1 VSETLLAHSSGQKGP
16 KRFDELRD
24 EEGLIRPHWHS
35 FAKTLSGLS
44 PEEFARRRASA
55 GAMVRD
61 NGVTYNVYDE
71 TAGQT
76 RPWQLD
82 IVPFILSAADWRDI
96 EAAVIQRAL
105 LADALL
111 ADIYGEQRLIAEG
124 HVPPHLI
131 YGHPQFL
138 RPLHGTSPSGGVHV
152 HLYSADLAR
161 APDGSW
167 RVMSSRADAPSGL
180 GYALENRL
188 VVSQTF
194 PDSFGDMRVA
204 RLASFFNAY
213 RENILSLGQS
223 RRDRAV
229 LLTPGPYNES
239 YFEHVYLAHYLG
251 LTLVEG
257 DDLVVRDAQVFLK
270 TLTGLERVAA
280 IFRRVDSDFCDPLEF
295 RGDSALG
302 VPGLVEVARAGGV
315 VLANALGGGVIESP
329 ALDAYLPAVSQALL
343 GEELKFPDIATIW
356 CGTEWGRKAALARLS
371 TGVLRGAF
379 DARPLFS
386 RGSTAQLGSEMSAD
400 ERSLVEARIATRGET
415 LVVQDIAPLGVAPVY
430 DGGAFGA
437 RPVSLRVFA
446 TWTPQGYMVM
456 PGGLTRV
463 AADETV
469 GALSMQSGASS
480 KDAWVLS
487 EAPVDKFSLLSNQGR
502 SVEIKRHGESAP
514 SRAMDNL
521 FWLGRYA
528 ERTESLVRILR
539 AVTARLGDAPEAA
552 LELNRKLLVPFAES
566 AETPAA
572 LDKIIDEAA
581 LAGELQTLIYGRRR
595 NRGLQ
600 RLLSRVETTAWS
612 VRDRLSADTWR
623 TIHALTNKDWAEKD
637 GLPDEGQS
645 FNAPDARFYLD
656 SLVRR
661 AAALSGLSAE
671 NMTRGPNW
679 LFMDLGRRI
688 ERASHLA
695 WLVRQT
701 VYAADAQENDHIRTV
716 LEIADS
722 AMTYRSR
729 YLGVFQIV
737 PFVDLLLLDDA
748 NPRSAAFQLA
758 TIENHLRELP
768 RITLAQRSDLPGA
781 IASEI
786 RKIVANAHPARLSVC
801 EHGERASLGE
811 LTDTIRADMGMLS
824 DALADAYFQH
834 ASRRRTGGAR
844 RGAI

>member
-1 VSETLLAHSSGQKGP
+1 MSETSFAPFTGQKAVA
-16 KRFDELRD
+16 RFDELRGED
-24 EEGLIRPHWHS
+24 GLIRAHWRA
-35 FAKTLSGLS
+35 FARTLTGLS

-96 EAAVIQRAL
+96 EAAVVQRAQ

-111 ADIYGEQRLIAEG
+111 ADIYGEQRMLAEG

-138 RPLHGTSPSGGVHV
+138 RPLAGAKPAGGVHV

-161 APDGSW
+161 SPDGSW
-167 RVMSSRADAPSGL
+167 RIMASRADAPGGL

-213 RENILSLGQS
+213 RENILGLAGS

-257 DDLVVRDAQVFLK
+257 DDLVVREGQVFLK

-302 VPGLVEVARAGGV
+302 VPGLVEAVRSGGV

-329 ALDAYLPAVSQALL
+329 ALDAYLPAVSHALL
-343 GEELKFPDIATIW
+343 GEDLKFPDIATIW
-356 CGTEWGRKAALARLS
+356 CGTEWGRKAALARLDS
-371 TGVLRGAF
+371 GMLRDAF

-386 RGSTAQLGSEMSAD
+386 RNSTAKLGSDMSEEELA
-400 ERSLVEARIATRGET
+400 EARTRILRRGET
-415 LVVQDIAPLGVAPVY
+415 LVVQDIAPLGVAPVF
-430 DGGAFGA
+430 DGGKFGA

-446 TWTPQGYMVM
+446 AWTPKGWIVM

-469 GALSMQSGASS
+469 RALSMQSGASS

-487 EAPVDKFSLLSNQGR
+487 EAPVDNFSLLSGQGR
-502 SVEIKRHGESAP
+502 SIEIKRKGESAP

-528 ERTESLVRILR
+528 ERTESMVRILR
-539 AVTARLGDAPEAA
+539 AVTARLGEGSA
-552 LELNRKLLVPFAES
+552 LDLTRMLLVPFSQTTDVPVPEGLL
-566 AETPAA
+566 T
-572 LDKIIDEAA
+572 DEAK
-581 LAGELQTLIYGRRR
+581 LIEELQVLIYGRRQSR
-595 NRGLQ
+595 SLQ
-600 RLLSRVETTAWS
+600 RLLSRVEATAWS

-623 TIHALTNKDWAEKD
+623 TIHALTNQD
-637 GLPDEGQS
+637 GLPDELQHLD
-645 FNAPDARFYLD
+645 APGARFYLD
-656 SLVRR
+656 ALVRR

-688 ERASHLA
+688 ERAAHLA
-695 WLVRQT
+695 WLVRQSAYT
-701 VYAADAQENDHIRTV
+701 ADAAENDHMRMV

-729 YLGVFQIV
+729 YLNVFQTV
-737 PFVDLLLLDDA
+737 PFLDLLLLDGA
-748 NPRSAAFQLA
+748 NPRSVAFQLA
-758 TIENHLRELP
+758 AIESHLRELP
-768 RITLAQRSDLPGA
+768 RITLAQRTDMPGG
-781 IASEI
+781 IASEL
-786 RKIVANAHPARLSVC
+786 RGVVAAAHPVRLAAS
-801 EHGERASLGE
+801 EDGERIALGE
-811 LTDTIRADMGMLS
+811 LTDTIREDTGILS
-824 DALADAYFQH
+824 DAIADAYFQH
-834 ASRRRTGGAR
+834 ASRRRTGAAR
-844 RGAI
+844 RGLV

>member
-1 VSETLLAHSSGQKGP
+1 VSETSLAQSSLAQAA
-16 KRFDELRD
+16 RFDELRD
-24 EEGLIRPHWHS
+24 EEGLIRPHWRM
-35 FAKTLSGLS
+35 FAKTLTGLP
-44 PEEFARRRASA
+44 PEEYARRRASA

-82 IVPFILSAADWRDI
+82 IVPFILSAADWRNI
-96 EAAVIQRAL
+96 ETAVIQRAR

-111 ADIYGEQRLIAEG
+111 GDIYGEQRVIAEG
-124 HVPPHLI
+124 HLPPHLI

-138 RPLHGTSPSGGVHV
+138 RPVHGTKPAGGVHV

-161 APDGSW
+161 EPDGSW
-167 RVMSSRADAPSGL
+167 RVMASRADAPGGL

-213 RENILSLGQS
+213 RENILGLAQS

-302 VPGLVEVARAGGV
+302 VPGLVEAVRAGGV

-329 ALDAYLPAVSQALL
+329 AIDAYLPALSRALL
-343 GEELKFPDIATIW
+343 GEDLKFPDIATVW
-356 CGTEWGRKAALARLS
+356 CGTEWGRKAALARLD
-371 TGVLRGAF
+371 TGMLRDAF

-386 RGSTAQLGSEMSAD
+386 RNSTAKLGGDMSAA
-400 ERSLVEARIATRGET
+400 ERAEAVARITRRGET

-430 DGGAFGA
+430 DGGKFGA

-446 TWTPQGYMVM
+446 TWTPSGWMVM

-469 GALSMQSGASS
+469 RALSMQSGASS

-487 EAPVDKFSLLSNQGR
+487 EAPVDKFSLLTNQGR
-502 SVEIKRHGESAP
+502 AVELKRHGEAAP

-528 ERTESLVRILR
+528 ERTESMVRILR
-539 AVTARLGDAPEAA
+539 AVTARLGDG
-552 LELNRKLLVPFAES
+552 S
-566 AETPAA
+566 A
-572 LDKIIDEAA
+572 LDLARTLLIPFSQASDVPVPAGVLTDETA
-581 LAGELQTLIYGRRR
+581 LAAELQILIYGRRQSR
-595 NRGLQ
+595 SLQ

-623 TIHALTNKDWAEKD
+623 TIHALTAQD
-637 GLPDEGQS
+637 GLPDDLQKLD
-645 FNAPDARFYLD
+645 APGARFYLD
-656 SLVRR
+656 ALVRR
-661 AAALSGLSAE
+661 GAALAGLSAE

-688 ERASHLA
+688 ERASQLA

-701 VYAADAQENDHIRTV
+701 VYEADAQENDHTRIA

-729 YLGVFQIV
+729 YLNVFQTV
-737 PFVDLLLLDDA
+737 PFLDLLLLDDA
-748 NPRSAAFQLA
+748 NPRSAAFQLS

-768 RITLAQRSDLPGA
+768 RITLAQRSDLPGS

-786 RKIVANAHPARLSVC
+786 RAAVANTHPARLAVC
-801 EHGERASLGE
+801 EAGVRTTLGE
-811 LTDTIRADMGMLS
+811 LTDTIRNDMGLLS
-824 DALADAYFQH
+824 DAIADAYFQH

-844 RGAI
+844 RSAS

>member
-1 VSETLLAHSSGQKGP
+1 MSETSFAPFTGQKAFV
-16 KRFDELRD
+16 RFDELRGED
-24 EEGLIRPHWHS
+24 GLIRPHWRA
-35 FAKTLSGLS
+35 FARTLSGLT

-61 NGVTYNVYDE
+61 NGVTYNVYDD

-82 IVPFILSAADWRDI
+82 IVPFILSAADWRNI
-96 EAAVIQRAL
+96 ETAVIQRAR

-111 ADIYGEQRLIAEG
+111 ADIYGEQRVIAEG

-138 RPLHGTSPSGGVHV
+138 RPLAGTKPLGGIHV

-161 APDGSW
+161 SPDGSW
-167 RVMSSRADAPSGL
+167 RVMASRADAPGGF

-213 RENILSLGQS
+213 RENILSLAGS

-257 DDLVVRDAQVFLK
+257 DDLVVRDGQVFLK

-302 VPGLVEVARAGGV
+302 VPGLVEAVRSGGV
-315 VLANALGGGVIESP
+315 VLANALGGGVVESP
-329 ALDAYLPAVSQALL
+329 ALDAYLPLLSHALL

-356 CGTEWGRKAALARLS
+356 CGTEWGRKAALERLDS
-371 TGVLRGAF
+371 GMLRDAF

-386 RGSTAQLGSEMSAD
+386 RNSTAKLGSDMSAE
-400 ERSLVEARIATRGET
+400 ERADAVARIARRGET

-430 DGGAFGA
+430 DGGKFGA

-446 TWTPQGYMVM
+446 AWTPKGWIVM

-469 GALSMQSGASS
+469 KALSMQSGASS

-487 EAPVDKFSLLSNQGR
+487 EAPVDNFSLLGSQGR
-502 SVEIKRHGESAP
+502 SIEIKRQGEAAP

-528 ERTESLVRILR
+528 ERTESMVRILR
-539 AVTARLGDAPEAA
+539 AVTARLGEG
-552 LELNRKLLVPFAES
+552 S
-566 AETPAA
+566 A
-572 LDKIIDEAA
+572 LDVTRMLLIPFSRASDVPVPEGLLTDEAA
-581 LAGELQTLIYGRRR
+581 LIEELQVLIYGRRQSR
-595 NRGLQ
+595 SLQ
-600 RLLSRVETTAWS
+600 TLLSRVEATAWS

-623 TIHALTNKDWAEKD
+623 TIHALTDQD
-637 GLPDEGQS
+637 GLPDEIQHL
-645 FNAPDARFYLD
+645 NAPGARFYLD
-656 SLVRR
+656 ALVRR
-661 AAALSGLSAE
+661 GAALSGLSAE

-688 ERASHLA
+688 ERASQLS
-695 WLVRQT
+695 WLVRQSA
-701 VYAADAQENDHIRTV
+701 YAADAAENDHMRMV

-729 YLGVFQIV
+729 YLNAFQTV
-737 PFVDLLLLDDA
+737 PFLDLLLLDGA
-748 NPRSAAFQLA
+748 NPRSVAFQLA
-758 TIENHLRELP
+758 AIESHLRELP
-768 RITLAQRSDLPGA
+768 RITLAQRTDMPGG
-781 IASEI
+781 IASEL
-786 RKIVANAHPARLSVC
+786 RGVVAAAHPTRLA
-801 EHGERASLGE
+801 ASTGGVRIALGE
-811 LTDTIRADMGMLS
+811 FTDTIREDTGILS
-824 DALADAYFQH
+824 DAIADAYFQH
-834 ASRRRTGGAR
+834 ASRRRTGAAR
-844 RGAI
+844 RSAP

>member
-1 VSETLLAHSSGQKGP
+1 MSETSFAQPSHQGNA
-16 KRFDELRD
+16 RFDELRD
-24 EEGLIRPHWHS
+24 CDGAIRPHWRA

-44 PEEFARRRASA
+44 PEEFARRRAMA

-82 IVPFILSAADWRDI
+82 IVPFIVSAADWRAI
-96 EAAVIQRAL
+96 EAAVVQRAR
-105 LADALL
+105 LADATL
-111 ADIYGEQRLIAEG
+111 ADIYGEQRLIRDG
-124 HVPPHLI
+124 HLPPHLV

-138 RPLHGTSPSGGVHV
+138 RPLAGIKPPGGVHV

-167 RVMSSRADAPSGL
+167 RITASRADAPGGL

-213 RENILSLGQS
+213 RENIYGLAAS

-257 DDLVVRDAQVFLK
+257 DDLAVRDAQVFLK
-270 TLTGLERVAA
+270 TLTGLERVGA

-302 VPGLVEVARAGGV
+302 VPGLVEAARAGNV
-315 VLANALGGGVIESP
+315 VIANALGAGVIESP
-329 ALDAYLPAVSQALL
+329 ALEAYLPALSRALL

-371 TGVLRGAF
+371 TSVLRDAF

-386 RGSTAQLGSEMSAD
+386 RNSTARLGSDMSAE
-400 ERSLVEARIATRGET
+400 ERAQAEARIARRGET
-415 LVVQDIAPLGVAPVY
+415 LVVQDIAPLGVAPVFE
-430 DGGAFGA
+430 GGAFGA

-446 TWTPQGYMVM
+446 AWTPDGWMVM

-463 AADETV
+463 AADDTV
-469 GALSMQSGASS
+469 RALSMQSGASS

-487 EAPVDKFSLLSNQGR
+487 EAPVDSFSLLNNQGR
-502 SVEIKRHGESAP
+502 AVEIRRQGEAAP

-539 AVTARLGDAPEAA
+539 AVTARLGESSA
-552 LELNRKLLVPFAES
+552 LELARTLLVPFS
-566 AETPAA
+566 QTGDMPIPAA
-572 LDKIIDEAA
+572 LVEDEAA
-581 LAGELQTLIYGRRR
+581 LAAELQILTYGRRQSR
-595 NRGLQ
+595 SLQ

-612 VRDRLSADTWR
+612 VRDRLSTDTWR
-623 TIHALTNKDWAEKD
+623 TIHALTDRE
-637 GLPDEGQS
+637 GLPDETGR
-645 FNAPDARFYLD
+645 FDLAGARFYMD
-656 SLVRR
+656 TLVRR
-661 AAALSGLSAE
+661 AAALSGLAAE
-671 NMTRGPNW
+671 NMTRGQNW
-679 LFMDLGRRI
+679 LFLELGRRI

-701 VYAADAQENDHIRTV
+701 LQQTDGHETDRMRMV

-737 PFVDLLLLDDA
+737 PFVDLLLLDEA

-758 TIENHLRELP
+758 AIENNLRELP
-768 RITLAQRSDLPGA
+768 RITLGQRSGVPGL

-786 RKIVANAHPARLSVC
+786 RALVAHADPVQLAMLADGKRSALC
-801 EHGERASLGE
+801 E
-811 LTDTIRADMGMLS
+811 LTDTIRNDTGILS
-824 DALADAYFQH
+824 DAIADAYFQH
-834 ASRRRTGGAR
+834 ASRSRVGAAQK
-844 RGAI
+844 GAG